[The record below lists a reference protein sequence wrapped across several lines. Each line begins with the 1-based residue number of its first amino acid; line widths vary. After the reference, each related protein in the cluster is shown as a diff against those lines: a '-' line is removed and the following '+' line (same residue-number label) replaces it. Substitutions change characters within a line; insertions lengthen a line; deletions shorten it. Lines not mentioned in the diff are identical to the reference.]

1 MVVREPDFVPGRKL
15 TKHSLKRD
23 PPLLYEPRYEQGVV
37 ALFAA
42 ICEDEFG
49 VRIAEIRQRYPDCI
63 ARRVSPTGRLGREI
77 RIEFEY
83 RSSGF
88 NHPPKGCDWLV
99 CWTHDL
105 SADELRRGGMKH
117 LRVVELRR
125 FFQLVNVWV
134 WPYTAN
140 QADDL
145 PRRRGVLAE
154 AWTVPSQA
162 HEGDVLLVY
171 RTERGHSE
179 RSAVTHV
186 MEVGTNAEYDK
197 RHSWGTGYVSDL
209 RTILALPHPVLR
221 SRIAGDAG
229 LAPGSYFKRPGQLG
243 RSVLDDWPLIRRKLT
258 AANPGTGLGSALE
271 RLGA

>member
-1 MVVREPDFVPGRKL
+1 MSDEDFVPGRKL

-49 VRIAEIRQRYPDCI
+49 VRIAEVRQCYPDCI
-63 ARRVSPTGRLGREI
+63 ARRVSPSGRLGREV

-134 WPYTAN
+134 WPYAAS

-145 PRRRGVLAE
+145 PTRGRAE
-154 AWTVPSQA
+154 DYTVPSQA
-162 HEGDVLLVY
+162 SEGDVLLVY
-171 RTERGHSE
+171 RTERGKSE
-179 RSAVTHV
+179 RAAITHV
-186 MEVGTNAEYDK
+186 MEIGTNPKYNR
-197 RHSWGTGYVSDL
+197 RHTWGTGYVADL
-209 RTILALPHPVLR
+209 RTILKLPHPVPR
-221 SRIAGDAG
+221 SRISADAA
-229 LAPGSYFKRPGQLG
+229 LAPGSYFKRPSPLG
-243 RSVLDDWPLIRRKLT
+243 RSVLDDWPLIRRRLI
-258 AANPGTGLGSALE
+258 AANPGTGLGQALT